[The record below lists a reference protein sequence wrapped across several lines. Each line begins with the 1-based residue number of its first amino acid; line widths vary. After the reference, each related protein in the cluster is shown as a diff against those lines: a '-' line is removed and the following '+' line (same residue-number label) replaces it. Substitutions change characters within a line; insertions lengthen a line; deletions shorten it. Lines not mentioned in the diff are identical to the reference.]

1 MTSAEQILSGIE
13 GMRATVSKVAREWE
27 PADLSR
33 VESARVTL
41 ETSLPDLRE
50 PLGNIPSDVRLRKA
64 AEGLRNEIS
73 RLQFLVDAASA
84 FVRSAA
90 SAQSQEY
97 TQSYTL
103 SGEISPASATASTA
117 AYTG

>member
-1 MTSAEQILSGIE
+1 MTSAEQILFRIE
-13 GMRATVSKVAREWE
+13 GMRATVSKVTLEWE
-27 PADLSR
+27 PADPSR
-33 VESARVTL
+33 VDAARTAL
-41 ETSLPDLRE
+41 ETSLPDLRG
-50 PLGNIPSDVRLRKA
+50 LLANIPSDVRLSRA

-90 SAQSQEY
+90 AAQG
-97 TQSYTL
+97 QSYTL
-103 SGEISPASATASTA
+103 SGEIGPASPAAATA